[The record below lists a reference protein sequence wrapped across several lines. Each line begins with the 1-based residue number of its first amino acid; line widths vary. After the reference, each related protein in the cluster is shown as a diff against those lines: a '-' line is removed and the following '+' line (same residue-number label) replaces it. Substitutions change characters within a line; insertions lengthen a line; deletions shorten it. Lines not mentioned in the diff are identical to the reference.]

1 MTLLVTGSI
10 GIDTVK
16 TPFGV
21 RNDCLGGSVV
31 YFSMAAGF
39 FTPVRFVGV
48 VGDDCPFDLVEVF
61 KGRDVD
67 LAGLEVRKGSKT
79 FRWAG
84 TYHEDINERTT
95 DNVELNVLAEAPPK
109 IPSAFA
115 DSEYVFLAN
124 THPGL
129 QMELLGQLSGPK
141 LVVADT
147 MNLWIEN
154 ENEALKKLLG
164 KIDGLVLNDSEAKM
178 FTGKQNLL
186 TAAKEII
193 TMGPKFVVV
202 KKGEHGTLLATR
214 KGECFV
220 LPAYPTEEVKDPTG
234 TGDSFAGGMMGYLA
248 GKAAAVDDLESLKQS
263 LAYGTAVASL
273 VIEDFSLD
281 RWQKAG
287 KDEIERRLGQLC
299 NMMRF

>member
-1 MTLLVTGSI
+1 MNLLVTGSI

-21 RNDCLGGSVV
+21 REDCLGGSVV
-31 YFSMAAGF
+31 YFSMAASF

-48 VGDDCPFDLVEVF
+48 VGEDCPFDLKEVF
-61 KGRDVD
+61 LGRDVD

-109 IPSAFA
+109 IPAQFQ
-115 DSEYVFLAN
+115 DSKYVFLAN

-129 QMELLGQLSGPK
+129 QIELLGQMSEPK

-154 ENEALKKLLG
+154 EPAALKGLLA
-164 KIDGLVLNDSEAKM
+164 KIDGLVLNDSEAKLL
-178 FTGKQNLL
+178 TGKQNLL
-186 TAAKEII
+186 TAAKDII
-193 TMGPKFVVV
+193 KMGPSFVVV
-202 KKGEHGTLLATR
+202 KKGEHGTLLVTDD
-214 KGECFV
+214 GDFFV
-220 LPAYPTEEVKDPTG
+220 LPAYPTEDVKDPTG
-234 TGDSFAGGMMGYLA
+234 AGDTFAGGMMGYLA
-248 GKAAAVDDLESLKQS
+248 GQESCPKTKCAIRQS
-263 LAYGTAVASL
+263 IAYGTAAASL
-273 VIEDFSLD
+273 AIEDFSLN

-287 KDEIERRLGQLC
+287 MVDIERRFKQLRT
-299 NMMRF
+299 MIQF

>member
-1 MTLLVTGSI
+1 M
-10 GIDTVK
+10 
-16 TPFGV
+16 
-21 RNDCLGGSVV
+21 
-31 YFSMAAGF
+31 
-39 FTPVRFVGV
+39 
-48 VGDDCPFDLVEVF
+48 
-61 KGRDVD
+61 
-67 LAGLEVRKGSKT
+67 
-79 FRWAG
+79 
-84 TYHEDINERTT
+84 
-95 DNVELNVLAEAPPK
+95 ELNVLAEAPPK
-109 IPSAFA
+109 IPPAFA

-164 KIDGLVLNDSEAKM
+164 KIDGLVLNDGEAKM
-178 FTGKQNLL
+178 LTDEQNLL
-186 TAAKEII
+186 TVAKKII
-193 TMGPKFVVV
+193 RMGPKFVVV

-234 TGDSFAGGMMGYLA
+234 AGDSFAGGMMGYLA
-248 GKAAAVDDLESLKQS
+248 GKAAAVDDLVSLKQS
-263 LAYGTAVASL
+263 LGYGTAVASL

-287 KDEIERRLGQLC
+287 KDEIEKRLGRLRD
-299 NMMRF
+299 MMRF